1 MKPCLDGR
9 FEITRSVQGE
19 ALAGRGGAP
28 PPAADL
34 DRAPHLSVRGEVPVQ
49 GRLGHAAE
57 PHEFGDVRPLVGGGA
72 ERAFRRGGLV
82 TVRGI
87 ARLVWV
93 ALGVAGSADEVPR
106 HRLGGGRAEAD
117 LAQEYEVAPRVVWH
131 ALATLAANRY
141 VDRAGKFAS
150 YRVTW
155 QPVK

>member
-1 MKPCLDGR
+1 MVARHRPRLTWIARPTSAC
-9 FEITRSVQGE
+9 
-19 ALAGRGGAP
+19 
-28 PPAADL
+28 AARCRYRVGL
-34 DRAPHLSVRGEVPVQ
+34 VMPLSRMSS
-49 GRLGHAAE
+49 ATSA
-57 PHEFGDVRPLVGGGA
+57 PLVGGGA

-82 TVRGI
+82 TVRSI

-93 ALGVAGSADEVPR
+93 ALGVAGSVDEVPR

>member
-1 MKPCLDGR
+1 MP
-9 FEITRSVQGE
+9 
-19 ALAGRGGAP
+19 
-28 PPAADL
+28 
-34 DRAPHLSVRGEVPVQ
+34 LSRMSS
-49 GRLGHAAE
+49 ATSA
-57 PHEFGDVRPLVGGGA
+57 PLVGGGA
-72 ERAFRRGGLV
+72 EREPERALPAWWSLV

-93 ALGVAGSADEVPR
+93 ALGVAGSVDEVPR

-131 ALATLAANRY
+131 ALAMLAANRY

>member
-1 MKPCLDGR
+1 MVARHRPRLTWIARPTSAC
-9 FEITRSVQGE
+9 
-19 ALAGRGGAP
+19 
-28 PPAADL
+28 AARCRYRVGL
-34 DRAPHLSVRGEVPVQ
+34 VMPLSRMSS
-49 GRLGHAAE
+49 ATSA
-57 PHEFGDVRPLVGGGA
+57 PLVGGGA
-72 ERAFRRGGLV
+72 EREPERALPAWWSLV

-93 ALGVAGSADEVPR
+93 ALGVAGSVDEVPR